1 MTIIIAVLMFG
12 FLIFVHE
19 LGHFLTAKKSGVK
32 IHEFAI
38 GMGPAIL
45 KKQKGETLYA
55 LRLLPIGGYVK
66 MEGED
71 GESDD
76 PRAFGK
82 KSPLTRIIILV
93 AGAATNIVIGFLIF
107 LIVAFTIS
115 ETYVP
120 VVGTV
125 LENSPAAAAGLQP
138 GDEII
143 SINGDAVHLQKDVK
157 FSMYQNGGNEANITI
172 VRDGEREKISLTPV
186 YDKESKSYMIGY
198 SAQKVKMTPGL
209 AFKNAYYET
218 FFVVRIVYASLGELI
233 TGKASVTEMS
243 GPVGIVNEVNN
254 AAKSE
259 TPLQSVLGFMALIAV
274 NLGVM
279 NLLPLPALDGGRIVF
294 VLIELIRRK
303 PVKPE
308 HEGMIHFIG
317 IVLLLI
323 LMVLVTYWDIIRI
336 W

>member
-1 MTIIIAVLMFG
+1 MTIVIAVLMFG

-32 IHEFAI
+32 VHEFAI
-38 GMGPAIL
+38 GMGPAIF
-45 KKQKGETLYA
+45 KIQKGETLYA
-55 LRLLPIGGYVK
+55 LRLLPLGGFVK

-71 GESDD
+71 SESDD

-82 KSPLTRIIILV
+82 KSPLKRIIILA
-93 AGAATNIVIGFLIF
+93 AGAVTNILVGFLIF
-107 LIVAFTIS
+107 LILSFTMSNI
-115 ETYVP
+115 YIP
-120 VVGTV
+120 VVGNV
-125 LENSPAAAAGLQP
+125 LENSPAHEAGLQE
-138 GDEII
+138 GDRIT
-143 SINGDAVHLQKDVK
+143 SINGAAVHLQEDVR
-157 FSMYQNGGNEANITI
+157 FSMYQNGGNEAKITI
-172 VRDGEREKISLTPV
+172 VRDGEKKQISLKPM
-186 YDKESKSYMIGY
+186 YDKQSKSYLIGY
-198 SAQKVKMTPGL
+198 SAKNVEMTPGL
-209 AFKNAYYET
+209 AIKNAYYNT
-218 FFVVRIVYASLGELI
+218 FFVVRLVYASIGELI
-233 TGKASVTEMS
+233 TGKASVSDLS
-243 GPVGIVNEVNN
+243 GPVGIVNEVSN

-259 TPLQSVLGFMALIAV
+259 MPLQSVLDFMALIAV

-294 VLIELIRRK
+294 VLIEMIRRK

-308 HEGMIHFIG
+308 HEGMVHFIG

>member
-32 IHEFAI
+32 VHEFAI

-107 LIVAFTIS
+107 LIVAFTVS
-115 ETYVP
+115 EAYIP

-172 VRDGEREKISLTPV
+172 VRDGQRQKISLTPV
-186 YDKESKSYMIGY
+186 YDKESKSYLIGY
-198 SAQKVKMTPGL
+198 SAKKVEMTPGL

-254 AAKSE
+254 AAKSK